1 MVEGSRV
8 PIFCSVFQVSSLS
21 QGWIRGRFSDFEKHS
36 CSRAVFSPFLASR
49 LSIEASTLYIIMF
62 KLLPETR
69 QLAEP
74 QTQSNALKS
83 APFSHTCGGELRP
96 LTAIAS
102 LRKAGRSNARL
113 PEVSYEFHASNRP
126 PTNRPCK
133 SGSVCQLCC
142 FFIRCLHS
150 GFDFGRTLH
159 LTTGCGPMALGAFR
173 FDAATSKG
181 TSPDLEHNIRV
192 STRAVES
199 IAFSFTT
206 LRARS

>member
-1 MVEGSRV
+1 
-8 PIFCSVFQVSSLS
+8 
-21 QGWIRGRFSDFEKHS
+21 
-36 CSRAVFSPFLASR
+36 
-49 LSIEASTLYIIMF
+49 MF
-62 KLLPETR
+62 KLLPERR

-96 LTAIAS
+96 LTATAS
-102 LRKAGRSNARL
+102 LRKAGRSDARL
-113 PEVSYEFHASNRP
+113 PEVSYEFHVSNRP
-126 PTNRPCK
+126 PTGHANLEACA
-133 SGSVCQLCC
+133 SFLA
-142 FFIRCLHS
+142 FFNRCLHS

-159 LTTGCGPMALGAFR
+159 LTTGCGPMALWAFR
-173 FDAATSKG
+173 FDTATSEG

-192 STRAVES
+192 STRVVES